1 MRPSP
6 SPSSRQPPLWK
17 GLLALLCLVLS
28 LSLWVQGLVASLQRP
43 SVGDALSLRQLELTA
58 LASQG
63 VAEPLRSQVFGADPR
78 ADLRRGIEGQIARS
92 SDAGAQSQRLELA
105 LLQRQGDPAASSRLL
120 EQLQQAVDPPRRPLL
135 SALERRERL
144 ELSLRQ
150 MLLLPWQPSPLLSQL
165 VCEQLS
171 GGETDCA
178 AASAGRGLLLRW
190 LVVNLLPFPL
200 LLTGVGLLVRQLWLA
215 WRGRLPAAAALVGP
229 QLDLVDITLLIAG
242 GFVLLGEVLM
252 PQLLQGSL
260 VAGLAALP
268 LAAPLQQGLQVLL
281 LYLVVMI
288 VPLLILVLMLRGRGQ
303 PPAGGW
309 LQWRWRPLLPA
320 VGRAVATLLMAL
332 PAVAMSG
339 WLVERLWPDAGGSN
353 PLLDLVLTS
362 ADPLALF
369 CFALTA
375 TVLAPLF
382 EEILF
387 RGTLL
392 PVVAQRWGGL
402 VGVLVSAAVFALA
415 HLSLSEG
422 IPLFVLGIGLGW
434 LRWRSGRLAPSVLMH
449 ALWNGLTLLNLLV
462 LAY

>member
-1 MRPSP
+1 
-6 SPSSRQPPLWK
+6 
-17 GLLALLCLVLS
+17 
-28 LSLWVQGLVASLQRP
+28 
-43 SVGDALSLRQLELTA
+43 
-58 LASQG
+58 
-63 VAEPLRSQVFGADPR
+63 
-78 ADLRRGIEGQIARS
+78 
-92 SDAGAQSQRLELA
+92 
-105 LLQRQGDPAASSRLL
+105 
-120 EQLQQAVDPPRRPLL
+120 
-135 SALERRERL
+135 
-144 ELSLRQ
+144 
-150 MLLLPWQPSPLLSQL
+150 MLLLPWQPSPLLAQL

-171 GGETDCA
+171 VEGKACSA
-178 AASAGRGLLLRW
+178 ATAGRGLLLRW

-215 WRGRLPAAAALVGP
+215 WRGRLPVAPPLIGP
-229 QLDLVDITLLIAG
+229 TLDLTDITLLIAG

-252 PQLLQGSL
+252 PQLLQGPL
-260 VAGLAALP
+260 VAGLAVLP
-268 LAAPLQQGLQVLL
+268 LTAPLQQGLQVLL
-281 LYLVVMI
+281 LYLAVML
-288 VPLLILVLMLRGRGQ
+288 VPLLILAVMLRGRGQ

-309 LQWRWRPLLPA
+309 LQWHWHPPFPA
-320 VGRAVATLLMAL
+320 VARAVATLLMAL
-332 PAVAMSG
+332 PAVAVSG
-339 WLVERLWPDAGGSN
+339 WLVGRLWPDAGGSN

-362 ADPLALF
+362 ADPLALL
-369 CFALTA
+369 CFAVTA

-382 EEILF
+382 EEVLF

-392 PVVAQRWGGL
+392 PVVAQRWGGP